1 MCWFL
6 LRLKKLTRPK
16 QKPKL
21 DFKQLHNE
29 MVRVEFASEAAN
41 LIGERITRNSDIQD
55 DYTNL
60 HEALST
66 AADKVI
72 PIVNTQAKQEW
83 MNSEILDLMEL
94 QRKCRREHNSINNW
108 IKSLAVNAQK
118 LKPIFIMHNVY
129 SWKNWNV
136 PIHS

>member
-1 MCWFL
+1 
-6 LRLKKLTRPK
+6 
-16 QKPKL
+16 
-21 DFKQLHNE
+21 

-41 LIGERITRNSDIQD
+41 LIGERTTRNSDIQD

-83 MNSEILDLMEL
+83 MNSEILDHMEL
-94 QRKCRREHNSINNW
+94 RRKCRREHNSINNW
-108 IKSLAVNAQK
+108 IKSAVNAQK
-118 LKPIFIMHNVY
+118 LKPMFIMH
-129 SWKNWNV
+129 SWKNWSV
-136 PIHS
+136 LIHG